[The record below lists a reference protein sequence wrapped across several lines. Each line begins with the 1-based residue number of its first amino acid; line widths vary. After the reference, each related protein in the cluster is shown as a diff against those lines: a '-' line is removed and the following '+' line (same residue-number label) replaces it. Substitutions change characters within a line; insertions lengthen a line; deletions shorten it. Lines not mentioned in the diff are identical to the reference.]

1 MNYAEAVSV
10 LGGREHKKVANNTIL
25 HRLDESTIGLRLHNT
40 DVLTFSPGSTVY
52 RTGGWQTVT
61 TKSRFNAFGAD
72 GVRIASDKRVW
83 NVYREGEFVEPFVD
97 GFEWNPDL
105 DEEGGLAAGRA
116 ENAPP
121 DGPMIM
127 TPYDAVGMAE
137 GFVECPD
144 EETYIAAWQYLID
157 TGMAWTL
164 QGSFGRT
171 AVRLIESGV
180 CRKAGE

>member
-1 MNYAEAVSV
+1 MNYAEAVSA

-25 HRLDESTIGLRLHNT
+25 HRIDESTIGLRLHNT

-61 TKSRFNAFGAD
+61 TKSRLSAFGAD

-83 NVYREGEFVEPFVD
+83 NVYREGEFVEPFAE
-97 GFEWNPDL
+97 GFTWYADP
-105 DEEGGLAAGRA
+105 
-116 ENAPP
+116 ENHPVP
-121 DGPMIM
+121 EPPMIM

-144 EETYIAAWQYLID
+144 EETYYATWQYLID

-164 QGSFGRT
+164 QGWFGRT
-171 AVRLIESGV
+171 AVHFIESGV
-180 CRKAGE
+180 CHKA